1 MRIQRLCEAAAAI
14 TLLFMV
20 LVATGVAA
28 SRYLFAFT
36 PVWAEAV
43 MTTSLLL
50 SVAFAVGPG
59 LHDGIHVAIRF
70 ATDRLSVSGR
80 HLVARVVTWL
90 TLGLGLAFLVSG
102 SLYTLELWT
111 LGVTDYAGIPQWVQ
125 AALAAVFGAML
136 TLFSALGLRR

>member
-1 MRIQRLCEAAAAI
+1 MRIQRFCEAAAAV

-20 LVATGVAA
+20 LVATGVAV
-28 SRYLFAFT
+28 SRYLFAYT

-59 LHDGIHVAIRF
+59 LRDGIHVAIRF
-70 ATDRLSVSGR
+70 ATDRLSASGR
-80 HLVARVVTWL
+80 RRAAQVVAWL
-90 TLGLGLAFLVSG
+90 TLVLGLAFLVSG
-102 SLYTLELWT
+102 SFYTLELWH
-111 LGVTDYAGIPQWVQ
+111 LGVADYAGIPQWIQ
-125 AALAAVFGAML
+125 AALAAVFGATL